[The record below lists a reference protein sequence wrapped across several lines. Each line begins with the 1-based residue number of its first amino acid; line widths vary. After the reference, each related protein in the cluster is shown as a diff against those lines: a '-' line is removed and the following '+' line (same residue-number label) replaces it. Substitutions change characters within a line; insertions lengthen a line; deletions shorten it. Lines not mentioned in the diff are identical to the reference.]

1 MLTLVQRVRYMG
13 VNGDNSGVK
22 DVSLGEFQSQDI

>member
-1 MLTLVQRVRYMG
+1 VRYMG